1 MLTIIG
7 IGSPMPGDQ
16 LGWQVIDQL
25 QQLKQRHDIELDSYG
40 PLQPANQIQSTEQ
53 IQSTKQ
59 IQLIKLDRPGSGL
72 LDYLD
77 VEGKVILIDAIMSE
91 QHDFG
96 DVIRLDA
103 HQLADTLDT
112 VATEEQPSLLSS
124 HGFGLKEALQ
134 LAKQLKCL
142 PQECVIMGL
151 NLYRQVVEDNRSDGD
166 HSDLTTETLNTEI
179 LDLDLSLLLE
189 QLATEI
195 EQGL

>member
-7 IGSPMPGDQ
+7 IGSPIAGDQ
-16 LGWQVIDQL
+16 MGWQVIDQL
-25 QQLKQRHDIELDSYG
+25 QQLRQHHDIELDTYG
-40 PLQPANQIQSTEQ
+40 PLQPANQIQSTE
-53 IQSTKQ
+53 Q

-77 VEGKVILIDAIMSE
+77 VENKVILIDAIMSK

-103 HQLADTLDT
+103 HRLVDTLDS
-112 VATEEQPSLLSS
+112 VATGEQPSLLSS

-142 PQECVIMGL
+142 PQDCLIMGL
-151 NLYRQVVEDNRSDGD
+151 NLYRRAVEDDKSDSD
-166 HSDLTTETLNTEI
+166 HSDLTTAPLDTETLNTEI
-179 LDLDLSLLLE
+179 LDLDLSPLIE
-189 QLATEI
+189 QIATEI
-195 EQGL
+195 T

>member
-7 IGSPMPGDQ
+7 IGSPIAGDQ

-25 QQLKQRHDIELDSYG
+25 QQLRQHHDIKLDTYG
-40 PLQPANQIQSTEQ
+40 PLELANQIQSTE
-53 IQSTKQ
+53 Q

-96 DVIRLDA
+96 DVICLDA
-103 HQLADTLDT
+103 HQLVAPVDT
-112 VATEEQPSLLSS
+112 VATGEQPSLLSS

-134 LAKQLKCL
+134 LAKQLKRLPRDCL
-142 PQECVIMGL
+142 IMGL
-151 NLYRQVVEDNRSDGD
+151 NLYRQAVEDNRSDGD
-166 HSDLTTETLNTEI
+166 HSDLTTETLDTETWNTEI
-179 LDLDLSLLLE
+179 LDLDLSLLIE

-195 EQGL
+195 T